1 MSVHSDGEHPL
12 KRAVLVTGASSGIG
26 RAIALY
32 LAERGVHV
40 FAGVRTNGAA
50 DELLAA
56 WGAERGPGSSIT
68 PLMLDVTDSAQ
79 IEDAVRAV
87 AGAGH
92 ALRLDGIVNNAGI
105 AVAGPMEFL
114 PLDDLRCQFE
124 VNVLGHVAVTQA
136 FLPLLRRSHGR
147 IVFIGAVS
155 GHVSSRLLGAYAAS
169 KFALEAVADALR
181 LELHQWGLKVSV
193 VEPGRVP
200 TPIWSTS
207 IDRGRERLSRLPPE
221 ATDYYQGL
229 IDSVFD
235 GAKDASEKGG
245 AAPAAVAAAVHRAL
259 TDRRPRTRYFV
270 GSDAHI
276 INVLRRV
283 LSDPMLDRLI
293 RWNNR

>member
-1 MSVHSDGEHPL
+1 MQANGERPL

-26 RAIALY
+26 KAVALY

-40 FAGVRTNGAA
+40 YAGVRTQEAAEALVAARGDDAMSNGLI
-50 DELLAA
+50 E
-56 WGAERGPGSSIT
+56 
-68 PLMLDVTDSAQ
+68 PLMLDVTDGAQ
-79 IEDAVRAV
+79 IADAVGAV
-87 AGAGH
+87 SAAS
-92 ALRLDGIVNNAGI
+92 ATLRLDGIVNNAGI

-114 PLDDLRCQFE
+114 PLEDLRRQFE

-181 LELHQWGLKVSV
+181 LELHEWGLKVSV

-207 IDRGRERLSRLPPE
+207 IDKGRERLARLPPE

-229 IDSVFD
+229 VDSVFD
-235 GAKDASEKGG
+235 GAKDASE
-245 AAPAAVAAAVHRAL
+245 
-259 TDRRPRTRYFV
+259 
-270 GSDAHI
+270 
-276 INVLRRV
+276 
-283 LSDPMLDRLI
+283 
-293 RWNNR
+293 